1 MKKTIFTLL
10 AVFTLSSCNDEKI
23 EFRQDL
29 PVGLYVEV
37 GETKLSK
44 TVTDIDGYVT
54 FSGNDQIGLFVPER
68 STPVVWKYENS
79 DWTTSETVFWKNRT
93 DDFEFHAYY
102 PCDEV
107 SGVTL
112 SSVPMPD
119 LTMQTGSLAEIGKY
133 DFLAGSCTTSYST
146 NNGLV
151 TFVKD
156 NSLKH
161 VYSLLYLNINGLSSA
176 DDMEITGC
184 KFSGEGIVT
193 PHVYSFESAGMVRSG
208 NDIKSD
214 LDISGLSYT
223 VTGDPYT
230 IAVLINPVTLNVPLN
245 FTLEYNKGGLVY
257 EASADLGK
265 SFAGGSFNN
274 ISLIL
279 VDEKLQMSGI
289 EVDKWNVITLDDVYL
304 IGGEK

>member
-1 MKKTIFTLL
+1 MKKTIFTLV
-10 AVFTLSSCNDEKI
+10 AVFTLCSCNDEKI

-44 TVTDIDGYVT
+44 TVTDIDGHVT
-54 FSGNDQIGLFVPER
+54 FSVNDQIGLFVPER

-79 DWTTSETVFWKNRT
+79 DWTTSETVFWN
-93 DDFEFHAYY
+93 
-102 PCDEV
+102 
-107 SGVTL
+107 
-112 SSVPMPD
+112 
-119 LTMQTGSLAEIGKY
+119 AEIGKY

-151 TFVKD
+151 TFAND

-193 PHVYSFESAGMVRSG
+193 PHVYSFESAGMVR
-208 NDIKSD
+208 
-214 LDISGLSYT
+214 Y
-223 VTGDPYT
+223 
-230 IAVLINPVTLNVPLN
+230 
-245 FTLEYNKGGLVY
+245 
-257 EASADLGK
+257 
-265 SFAGGSFNN
+265 
-274 ISLIL
+274 
-279 VDEKLQMSGI
+279 
-289 EVDKWNVITLDDVYL
+289 
-304 IGGEK
+304 

>member
-1 MKKTIFTLL
+1 MKKTIFTLV

-54 FSGNDQIGLFVPER
+54 FSVNDQIGLFVPER

-176 DDMEITGC
+176 DDMEIT
-184 KFSGEGIVT
+184 
-193 PHVYSFESAGMVRSG
+193 
-208 NDIKSD
+208 
-214 LDISGLSYT
+214 
-223 VTGDPYT
+223 

-245 FTLEYNKGGLVY
+245 FTLEYNKGGLGY

-265 SFAGGSFNN
+265 SFAGGSFNR
-274 ISLIL
+274 ITLIL

-289 EVDKWNVITLDDVYL
+289 EVDNWNVITLDDVYL

>member
-1 MKKTIFTLL
+1 MKKTVFTLV

-29 PVGLYVEV
+29 PVELYVEV

-44 TVTDIDGYVT
+44 TVTDIDGHVT

-112 SSVPMPD
+112 SSVPMPN
-119 LTMQTGSLAEIGKY
+119 LTIQTGSLAEIGKY

-151 TFVKD
+151 TF
-156 NSLKH
+156 
-161 VYSLLYLNINGLSSA
+161 LNINGLSSA

-193 PHVYSFESAGMVRSG
+193 PHVYSFESAGMVKSG
-208 NDIKSD
+208 VDIKSN

-245 FTLEYNKGGLVY
+245 FTLEYNKGGLGY

-265 SFAGGSFNN
+265 SFAGGSFNR
-274 ISLIL
+274 ITLIL